1 VNLLSRRPSPP
12 RFWIVLP
19 AILLTISDAALTLL
33 FQPSTYWSGEFAT
46 AHEVSPLGAAF
57 LHIHPLAFGAFMLAW
72 ASLIVIIASRLNE
85 PWNRVGVLMIV
96 LGHTAGVSDWLEDLS
111 YVGALPAFFIAA
123 LVTVY
128 CWRRSDA
135 ASPARATIQRPRGSI
150 PPS

>member
-1 VNLLSRRPSPP
+1 VNLLPRRSFAL

-19 AILLTISDAALTLL
+19 AILLTISDGALTLL

-46 AHEVSPLGAAF
+46 AHEISPLGAAF

-72 ASLIVIIASRLNE
+72 TSLIVIIGLRLNE

-96 LGHTAGVSDWLEDLS
+96 LGHTAGVFDWLEDLS
-111 YVGALPAFFIAA
+111 YIGALPAFFIAA
-123 LVTVY
+123 LVTIY

-135 ASPARATIQRPRGSI
+135 ASPAWATILSP
-150 PPS
+150 